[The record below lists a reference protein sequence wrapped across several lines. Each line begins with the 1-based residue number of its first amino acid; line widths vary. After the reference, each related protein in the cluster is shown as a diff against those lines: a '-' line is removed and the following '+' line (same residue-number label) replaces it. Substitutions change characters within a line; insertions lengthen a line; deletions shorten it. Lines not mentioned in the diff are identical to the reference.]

1 MIDML
6 SKSLGEERAAL
17 DYMAAAKPCFL
28 SLQETMARLA
38 GLLMTAELKAS
49 RSVLDT
55 QSFAEAEVQL
65 SQALE
70 RFGALAPD
78 DKCRHFHHHL
88 SKSVS
93 HLSEAMT
100 AAETQRAGLVGARDP
115 LLPLQAAWRELTHAS
130 RALPGFETVDFRNSC
145 CSLRQSAKHS
155 SLGDR
160 YG

>member
-1 MIDML
+1 ML
-6 SKSLGEERAAL
+6 AKSLSEERATLA
-17 DYMAAAKPCFL
+17 YVAAAKPCFL

-49 RSVLDT
+49 RHVLET
-55 QSFAEAEVQL
+55 QSLAEAEVQL
-65 SQALE
+65 SRALE

-93 HLSEAMT
+93 HLGEAMT
-100 AAETQRAGLVGARDP
+100 AAEKQRAGLVGARDP
-115 LLPLQAAWRELTHAS
+115 LPALQAAWRELVHAS
-130 RALPGFETVDFRNSC
+130 RALPGFETIDFRKSC
-145 CSLRQSAKHS
+145 CSLHQNAKHS